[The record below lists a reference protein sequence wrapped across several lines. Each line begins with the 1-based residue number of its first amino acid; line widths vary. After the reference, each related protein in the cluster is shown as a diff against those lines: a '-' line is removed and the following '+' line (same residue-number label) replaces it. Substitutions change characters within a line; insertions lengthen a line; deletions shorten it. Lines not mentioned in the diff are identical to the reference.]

1 MTLSELSAVL
11 TDEARRSAE
20 VRQESKSRGGFDILC
35 QGAGSSVYG
44 DKEVDLVYPIVFNGE
59 ERPSLMIWVRGK
71 EG

>member
-11 TDEARRSAE
+11 TDEARMGAE

-44 DKEVDLVYPIVFNGE
+44 DKEVDRMYPIVFNGE
-59 ERPSLMIWVRGK
+59 KSPSLMIWVRDK